1 MLLLMQIKR
10 PGIDIVLK
18 SEAIQHNNN
27 KRRVEKQKTKGLLLL
42 SRRLAFYVAFYTALN
57 ELLNLGLGPKFY
69 QFCGAYKNLFF
80 IF

>member
-57 ELLNLGLGPKFY
+57 ELLNLGLGPNVY
-69 QFCGAYKNLFF
+69 QFFGAYKNLFF